1 MVQAYTLSD
10 RIVQQGYNDI
20 QSLVGVVFKRPDGGV
35 VELSSYDELRASNA
49 QQIPVGQVVAYT
61 LDSTEIYDTY
71 TLTSDILLDPSNSS
85 ILGRVSSPWAEGGKD
100 QWFQIRRFES
110 SSVVDLSDLT
120 APAAILY
127 KIVVDAF
134 LSTAP

>member
-20 QSLVGVVFKRPDGGV
+20 QSLVGLVFKRHEGGLI
-35 VELSSYDELRASNA
+35 ELSSYDELKASNA
-49 QQIPVGQVVAYT
+49 QQIPVGQVAAYS
-61 LDSTEIYDTY
+61 LDSTEFYDTFII
-71 TLTSDILLDPSNSS
+71 TDEILTDPSNSN
-85 ILGRVSSPWAEGGKD
+85 ILTRVSQAWAQGGKD
-100 QWFQIRRFES
+100 QWLQIRRFES
-110 SSVVDLSDLT
+110 SAVVDLSGLS

>member
-20 QSLVGVVFKRPDGGV
+20 QSLVGVVFKRPLSGSP
-35 VELSSYDELRASNA
+35 ELSSYDELKASNA
-49 QQIPVGQVVAYT
+49 QQIPVGQVAAYA
-61 LDSTEIYDTY
+61 LDSIEFYDTY
-71 TLTSDILLDPSNSS
+71 AITNEILTDPSNSN
-85 ILGRVSSPWAEGGKD
+85 ILNRVSQNWTQAGKD
-100 QWFQIRRFES
+100 QWFQVRRFES